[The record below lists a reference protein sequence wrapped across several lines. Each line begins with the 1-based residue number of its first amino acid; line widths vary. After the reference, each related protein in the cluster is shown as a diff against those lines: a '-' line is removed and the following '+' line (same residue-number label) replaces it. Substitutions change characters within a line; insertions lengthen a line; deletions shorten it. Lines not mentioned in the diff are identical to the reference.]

1 MDFLYFLL
9 VILILW
15 GGVCY
20 WVSTFFED
28 RKVGQETVFIVSLIL
43 SPLIG
48 VLIGMSSERI
58 KKQKQSAI
66 PQYKSKTFKLN
77 KELNELEEKLKNI
90 KKKRDLGIE
99 PNDSDEVEK
108 MKKRYV
114 EIENL
119 LKLQEGQK
127 EKFQNYY
134 QRNNRYRSL

>member
-1 MDFLYFLL
+1 MELFFLL

-15 GGVCY
+15 GGICY
-20 WVSTFFED
+20 WVSTYFED
-28 RKVGQETVFIVSLIL
+28 RKVGKETVFIVSLIL

-58 KKQKQSAI
+58 KTQKKSAI

-77 KELNELEEKLKNI
+77 KELNELEEKLKDI
-90 KKKRDLGIE
+90 QKKMDLGIE
-99 PNDSDEVEK
+99 PDDSDEVEK

-127 EKFQNYY
+127 EKLQNYN
-134 QRNNRYRSL
+134 QRNSRERKL

>member
-1 MDFLYFLL
+1 MDLFFLL
-9 VILILW
+9 VILIVW
-15 GGVCY
+15 GGICY

-28 RKVGQETVFIVSLIL
+28 RKVGKETVFIVSLIL

-58 KKQKQSAI
+58 KKQKKSAI

-77 KELNELEEKLKNI
+77 KELKELEEKLKDI
-90 KKKRDLGIE
+90 QKKRDLGIE
-99 PNDSDEVEK
+99 LEDSDMVEK

-119 LKLQEGQK
+119 LKLQDGKK
-127 EKFQNYY
+127 EKLQNYN
-134 QRNNRYRSL
+134 QRNSRERKL

>member
-1 MDFLYFLL
+1 MDLFFLL

-15 GGVCY
+15 GSICY

-28 RKVGQETVFIVSLIL
+28 RKVGKETIFIVSLIL

-58 KKQKQSAI
+58 KKQKKSVI
-66 PQYKSKTFKLN
+66 PNYKSKSFKLN
-77 KELNELEEKLKNI
+77 KELNDLEDKLKDI
-90 KKKRDLGIE
+90 QKKRNLGIE
-99 PNDSDEVEK
+99 PDDFNEIEK

-127 EKFQNYY
+127 EKLQNYNH
-134 QRNNRYRSL
+134 RNIRERKI

>member
-1 MDFLYFLL
+1 MDLIFLL

-15 GGVCY
+15 GSVCY

-28 RKVGQETVFIVSLIL
+28 RKVGKETIFIVSLIL

-48 VLIGMSSERI
+48 ILIGMSSERI
-58 KKQKQSAI
+58 KVQKKSVI
-66 PQYKSKTFKLN
+66 PNYKSKSFKLN
-77 KELNELEEKLKNI
+77 KELNDLEEKLKDI
-90 KKKRDLGIE
+90 QKKRDLGIE
-99 PNDSDEVEK
+99 PDDFDEIEK

-127 EKFQNYY
+127 EKLQNYNH
-134 QRNNRYRSL
+134 RNIRERKI